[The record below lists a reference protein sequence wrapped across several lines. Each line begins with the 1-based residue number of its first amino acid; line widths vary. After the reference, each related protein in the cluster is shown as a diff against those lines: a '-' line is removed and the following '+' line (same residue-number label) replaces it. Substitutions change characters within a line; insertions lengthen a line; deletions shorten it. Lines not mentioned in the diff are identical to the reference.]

1 MRKSLFKK
9 YLSITSLIIGICL
22 FVMMIVM
29 ITLISNQWSD
39 DKREILGKN
48 SATVSMFASA
58 NTSYDYENNTYV
70 IGDTA
75 MRSLI
80 NVFATTSDTDIFITD
95 MNGNRIMGHYA
106 KSKQTNEMPVSL
118 EIVNAAK
125 HKSIAMQTNLS
136 GAYDSMYYLVA
147 TPIIKEFENGT
158 TETLGIVYCA
168 TSSTPLAHYWI
179 RALRTFL
186 GVCLAVFL
194 ISFAVIWLFTYK
206 MVSPLRQMSAAAHS
220 FGEGDFSKRIT
231 AISND
236 EIGEL
241 AEAMNNMATSLS
253 DSEGTR
259 RSFIAN
265 VSHELKTPMTT
276 IAGFVDGILDGTISE
291 KEQKKYLT
299 IVSQEVKRLSRL
311 VGTMLDLTKIDN
323 GELKLRKGNF
333 DLSEIILSTVLTFE
347 RNINDKNIDIRG
359 LEDLEGIVLEGDT
372 DMIHQVVYNLIENA
386 VKFTDENGYIEFS
399 MDVKENRVT
408 TSIRNSGSG
417 ISPEEIGMIF
427 ERFYKTDKSRSKDKN
442 GMGLGLFI
450 VKTIIRLHGGEIH
463 ASSIENEY
471 TTFEFWLP
479 RKTEKEIIKEQS
491 LSQIQDGEYKDII

>member
-22 FVMMIVM
+22 FIMMIVM
-29 ITLISNQWSD
+29 ITLISNQWSE
-39 DKREILGKN
+39 DKREVLGKN
-48 SATVSMFASA
+48 AATVSMFASA
-58 NTSYDYENNTYV
+58 NTAYDIENDTYV
-70 IGDTA
+70 IGNTA

-80 NVFATTSDTDIFITD
+80 NVFATTSDTDIFISD

-106 KSKQTNEMPVSL
+106 KSKNAIETPVPL
-118 EIVNAAK
+118 EIVNAARN
-125 HKSIAMQTNLS
+125 KSIAMQTNLS
-136 GAYDSMYYLVA
+136 GAYDSMYYLIA
-147 TPIIKEFENGT
+147 TPIIKEFDNGNS
-158 TETLGIVYCA
+158 ETLGIVYCA
-168 TSSTPLAHYWI
+168 TSSTPLTHYWS
-179 RALRTFL
+179 RALRSFL
-186 GVCLAVFL
+186 GLGIAIFF
-194 ISFAVIWLFTYK
+194 ISFAVIWVFTYR

-291 KEQKKYLT
+291 KEQKKYLG

-323 GELKLRKGNF
+323 GELRLRKGTF
-333 DLSEIILSTVLTFE
+333 DLSEIMLSTVLTFE
-347 RNINDKNIDIRG
+347 RAINDKNIDIRG
-359 LEDLEGIVLEGDT
+359 LENLESITLEGDT
-372 DMIHQVVYNLIENA
+372 DMIHQVVYNLVENA
-386 VKFTDENGYIEFS
+386 VKFTNENGFIEFS
-399 MDVKENRVT
+399 MDIADNKVT
-408 TSIRNSGSG
+408 TAIKNSGSG
-417 ISPEEIGMIF
+417 ISPEEIGLIF

-463 ASSIENEY
+463 ASSIENEH
-471 TTFEFWLP
+471 TVFEFWLP
-479 RKTEKEIIKEQS
+479 KKTEKEIIKEQS
-491 LSQIQDGEYKDII
+491 LSRIQDGEYKDTL